1 MFTDVVIDDRRDDE
15 PLRPGA
21 VLLCAGADEG
31 DVPEL
36 VERAAVNRAAAVVVR
51 GPVVLDAETRT
62 AVENSGVALL
72 ALPRGATWAQLVVLL
87 RSLLTTSVG
96 GEGTEELLAGF
107 PAEDSFALANA
118 IGALLGAPITI
129 EDQDSQVLAFSGGQ
143 DEAGQTRI
151 QTILGRGVPQHARH
165 AQERAGV
172 FKRLYTS
179 EERIFIDT
187 PLIEGVAGLSRVAVA
202 VRAGDQVLGPIRVA
216 VAEPLSPDKERILS
230 DAAKVVALHLLRH
243 RVGADVDR
251 QVRADLVATALAA
264 GPAAPEAIERLRLA
278 RRQVAVTGMAIPG
291 TGGTANAPTSRQVLK
306 RTSDALAFHLS
317 VVAPGSV
324 AALVGDVCYA
334 VIPGPAAAGGSGG
347 LPEKA
352 QRVAE
357 DLLRRSQD
365 GLGGAVLGV
374 GRVVDSAHPADLARP
389 RHDADRTLRVLQH
402 HPGCRVAR
410 FSDVQVEA
418 LLLEIGDVLDNEGG
432 LLAGPIERLRSYDRE
447 NGTFLLDTLSAWL
460 DGQGNVL
467 SASASLDVHPNTFR
481 YRLRR
486 AAEIAEMDLNDAEA
500 RFAAMLELR
509 LGRAAPP

>member
-1 MFTDVVIDDRRDDE
+1 MVDGHGTRLDSILSHLGGTLLEEVAGRVHPTAVFTDVVIDDRRDDE

-72 ALPRGATWAQLVVLL
+72 ALARGATWAQLAVLL
-87 RSLLTTSVG
+87 RSLLTTS
-96 GEGTEELLAGF
+96 
-107 PAEDSFALANA
+107 
-118 IGALLGAPITI
+118 
-129 EDQDSQVLAFSGGQ
+129 
-143 DEAGQTRI
+143 
-151 QTILGRGVPQHARH
+151 
-165 AQERAGV
+165 
-172 FKRLYTS
+172 
-179 EERIFIDT
+179 
-187 PLIEGVAGLSRVAVA
+187 
-202 VRAGDQVLGPIRVA
+202 
-216 VAEPLSPDKERILS
+216 
-230 DAAKVVALHLLRH
+230 
-243 RVGADVDR
+243 VGADVDR

-278 RRQVAVTGMAIPG
+278 RRQVAVMGMAIPG

-374 GRVVDSAHPADLARP
+374 ARPGVASAGSRMFRSRRCYWRSGMFSTTRVVFSPDRSSVCAPTIGRTAPFCSIPCPPGWTVRGTFSAPRP
-389 RHDADRTLRVLQH
+389 RWMCIRT
-402 HPGCRVAR
+402 PSGTG
-410 FSDVQVEA
+410 S
-418 LLLEIGDVLDNEGG
+418 GG
-432 LLAGPIERLRSYDRE
+432 RRRSPRW
-447 NGTFLLDTLSAWL
+447 T
-460 DGQGNVL
+460 
-467 SASASLDVHPNTFR
+467 
-481 YRLRR
+481 
-486 AAEIAEMDLNDAEA
+486 
-500 RFAAMLELR
+500 
-509 LGRAAPP
+509 